1 MQVSAIIPT
10 FRRPDDL
17 RKCLDGLQAQSRLPD
32 EVVIVVRDI
41 DEETDGLLEA
51 YVPGRLTIKQV
62 VIGEGGQVA
71 ALNCALDAASGDIL
85 AITDDDTVPNP
96 NWIGLIHARFEAD
109 PKLGGIG
116 GPDWIATGGR
126 VVDGSIGVCGKM
138 QWFGRLD
145 CSECL
150 SAQVC
155 EVDTLKG
162 CNMSYRRTAIE
173 GVRFDESLAG
183 EGAQVLNDHA
193 FALAVRRRGW
203 KLIYD
208 REIAVDH
215 FPGAKFDQDKRFS
228 FVSGAHANYVHNNTL
243 LVLKHLPLKS
253 RFVFILY
260 ALLIG
265 SKPMP
270 GLAELP
276 LRILRKENNPVR
288 FWWSTMIGRARGIAT
303 FLKVH

>member
-32 EVVIVVRDI
+32 EVVVVVRDI
-41 DEETDGLLEA
+41 DEPTARLLEA
-51 YVPGRLTIKQV
+51 YAPVRLTIKRV
-62 VIGEGGQVA
+62 VVREGGQVA

-85 AITDDDTVPNP
+85 AITDDDTIPKP
-96 NWIGLIHARFEAD
+96 NWIARIHARFEAD
-109 PKLGGIG
+109 PKLGGLG
-116 GPDWIATGGR
+116 GPDWIATGAT

-150 SAQVC
+150 STQFC

-162 CNMSYRRTAIE
+162 CNMTYRRTAIG
-173 GVRFDESLAG
+173 GVRFDTRLAG

-203 KLIYD
+203 KLMYD
-208 REIAVDH
+208 RELAIDH
-215 FPGAKFDQDKRFS
+215 YPAAKFDYENRSS
-228 FVSGAHANYVHNNTL
+228 FVPAAHANYVHNNTL
-243 LVLKHLPLKS
+243 LVLRHLPLKG
-253 RFVFILY
+253 RFAFLFY
-260 ALLIG
+260 AFLIG

-276 LRILRKENNPVR
+276 LRILRKGNNPVR
-288 FWWSTMIGRARGIAT
+288 FWWSTVIGRVRGIRT